1 MAQFIGLLSCAY
13 QFEWAKD
20 RFVWRLRKNGDF
32 FLLDLYIERDH
43 EKGDVW
49 WENLVLQGK
58 APIENK
64 DFSLVYLKRRVVLTK
79 DNLLKGVE
87 R

>member
-32 FLLDLYIERDH
+32 FTRSLYRERDH
-43 EKGDVW
+43 EKVNVW
-49 WENLVLQGK
+49 WKNLVLEGK

-64 DFSLVYLKRRVVLTK
+64 DFPHVSKKKRSYLKK
-79 DNLLKGVE
+79 NL
-87 R
+87 